1 MAKKDNIASRVREAV
16 QPLVESAGYTLW
28 DVTFYKEVAE
38 WILEV
43 SIDRENGI
51 STDDCSVVTKLID
64 PVIDELDPVEDA
76 YCLMVSGAGTYRD
89 LVNPMHYEY
98 AMNHGCTVELRTFV
112 AVDGR
117 KQFEGILVGFDDESV
132 TIEENGNDLRFEKKQ
147 IAKCTAICEGTIIF
161 DED

>member
-16 QPLVESAGYTLW
+16 QPLVEGAGYTLW

-43 SIDRENGI
+43 AIDRENGI

-98 AMNHGCTVELRTFV
+98 AMNHGCTVELRTFA
-112 AVDGR
+112 AVDGK

-132 TIEENGNDLRFEKKQ
+132 TIEENGNDLRFEKKDVAQ
-147 IAKCTAICEGTIIF
+147 VRLHVTF
-161 DED
+161 